1 MQQLNWLP
9 HIPRKKF
16 LHYGLTTVVIV
27 SCTIGGILW
36 NQHRSIQTGTEE
48 IPFVRSAVIGANA
61 SAQDYI
67 YSGEVRGRFE
77 RQLAFQVGGKV
88 TKRFI
93 ELGSTVRAGEV
104 LMQID
109 SKDLQ
114 QTVNSSSAQV
124 YSAESQLKLAKNNL
138 SRYQQLYA
146 QGAISRAQLDQY
158 QNEYEVASASVQ
170 QTSAQLSQGV
180 NQLNYSLLYADQPGI
195 ISSISV
201 EAGQVVSAGQTILT
215 IVQDGEREIE
225 ISVPENRI
233 EELRKATQFKV
244 AFWALPST
252 TVEGKVREI
261 APMADATTRTY
272 KVRISLINP
281 PQEIKLG
288 MTAAVTINNAMQTA
302 SLTIPLSA
310 VYQTG
315 SSPEVWVIKDN
326 VVNLRSVQTGNFSGN
341 QIQILAGLNPGET
354 IVTAG
359 VQKLR
364 PGQKVRTIGGDNS

>member
-158 QNEYEVASASVQ
+158 QNEYDVASASVQ

-201 EAGQVVSAGQTILT
+201 AAGQVVSAGQTILT

-233 EELRKATQFKV
+233 EDLRKATQFKV

-252 TVEGKVREI
+252 TVEGKIREI
-261 APMADATTRTY
+261 APMADATTSTY

-288 MTAAVTINNAMQTA
+288 MTAAVTISNAMQAA

>member
-9 HIPRKKF
+9 HIPRKKI

-146 QGAISRAQLDQY
+146 QGAISLAKLDQY

>member
-1 MQQLNWLP
+1 
-9 HIPRKKF
+9 
-16 LHYGLTTVVIV
+16 
-27 SCTIGGILW
+27 
-36 NQHRSIQTGTEE
+36 
-48 IPFVRSAVIGANA
+48 
-61 SAQDYI
+61 
-67 YSGEVRGRFE
+67 
-77 RQLAFQVGGKV
+77 
-88 TKRFI
+88 
-93 ELGSTVRAGEV
+93 
-104 LMQID
+104 MQID

-201 EAGQVVSAGQTILT
+201 EAGQVVSAGQMILT

>member
-9 HIPRKKF
+9 HIPRKKI

-36 NQHRSIQTGTEE
+36 NQHRYIQTGTEE
-48 IPFVRSAVIGANA
+48 IPFVRTAVIGAN
-61 SAQDYI
+61 SPAQDYI

-158 QNEYEVASASVQ
+158 QNEYDVASASVQ

-288 MTAAVTINNAMQTA
+288 MTAAVTISNAMQTA

-315 SSPEVWVIKDN
+315 SSPQVWVIKDN

>member
-9 HIPRKKF
+9 HIPRKKI

-27 SCTIGGILW
+27 SCTIGVILW
-36 NQHRSIQTGTEE
+36 NQHRSIQTGTEA

-158 QNEYEVASASVQ
+158 QNEYDVASASVQ

-288 MTAAVTINNAMQTA
+288 MTAAVTISNAMQTA

-310 VYQTG
+310 VYQTD
-315 SSPEVWVIKDN
+315 SSPQVWVIKDN

>member
-1 MQQLNWLP
+1 MHQLNWLL
-9 HIPRKKF
+9 HVPRKKI
-16 LHYGLTTVVIV
+16 LHYGLTTAVIV
-27 SCTIGGILW
+27 SCITGGILW
-36 NQHRSIQTGTEE
+36 SRHQPAQTIAED
-48 IPFVRSAVIGANA
+48 IPLVRTLVIGSN
-61 SAQDYI
+61 STTQDYI

-77 RQLAFQVGGKV
+77 SQLAFQVGGKV

-124 YSAESQLKLAKNNL
+124 YSTESKLKLAKNNL
-138 SRYQQLYA
+138 DRYQQLYA
-146 QGAISRAQLDQY
+146 HGAVSRAQLDQY
-158 QNEYEVASASVQ
+158 QNEYDVAVASVQ

-180 NQLNYSLLYADQPGI
+180 NQLNYSLLYADHPGVI
-195 ISSISV
+195 ANITV

-233 EELRKATQFKV
+233 EELRKATQIK
-244 AFWALPST
+244 ATFWALPNT
-252 TVEGKVREI
+252 AIEGKVREI
-261 APMADATTRTY
+261 APMADSTTRTY

-288 MTAAVTINNAMQTA
+288 MTAAVTVSDSPQSA

-315 SSPEVWVIKDN
+315 TSPEVWVVKDSL
-326 VVNLRSVQTGNFSGN
+326 VSLRPVQTGNFSGN
-341 QIQILAGLNPGET
+341 QIQVLAGLDPGET

-364 PGQKVRTIGGDNS
+364 PGQQVRITGGDNS

>member
-9 HIPRKKF
+9 HIPRKKI

-27 SCTIGGILW
+27 SCTIGVILW